1 MRSSSCAPRGAA
13 LSEVIVRSPYRTR
26 LPFSLAVALLAAVLA
41 TAGSAAPAAPAA
53 PPTLVAWAP
62 GFPGSTKEAQ
72 PTMDALA
79 AAIATAAGLPPD
91 GLAAVYQESEKGGL
105 ARLQQPDAALALVA
119 LPAFLKHGKELGLV
133 PRLAVVSAGAP
144 DANETWSLV
153 AGKGKLKGA
162 ADLDGWQLVSG
173 ASYAPRFVRGPAL
186 AAWGA
191 LPAGVAIAP
200 AGAVLSAL
208 RRAASGEKV
217 ALLLDRAQADAL
229 ATLPFAKDLE
239 VVARSAPMPGALLCT
254 VRGRLPE
261 PEAAALVQALAGL
274 AARPDAAAA
283 LAGVRIARFAPLDA
297 IALEKV
303 RAAYDAIPDTAPA
316 PAPPAVPATA
326 PGAAKPAP

>member
-1 MRSSSCAPRGAA
+1 M
-13 LSEVIVRSPYRTR
+13 RSPYRT
-26 LPFSLAVALLAAVLA
+26 LPSLSLAVALLAAVLA
-41 TAGSAAPAAPAA
+41 AAVSPVQTAPAV

-79 AAIATAAGLPPD
+79 AAIAAAAGLP
-91 GLAAVYQESEKGGL
+91 GGGFAAVYQESEKGGL
-105 ARLQQPDAALALVA
+105 ARLQQPDAALAMVS

-133 PRLAVVSAGAP
+133 PRLAVVPAGAP

-153 AGKGKLKGA
+153 AGKGKLKSA

-186 AAWGA
+186 AAWGS

-208 RRAASGEKV
+208 RRAATGEKI
-217 ALLLDRAQADAL
+217 ALLLDRAQADSL

-261 PEAAALVQALAGL
+261 PEAAALVKALAGL
-274 AARPDAAAA
+274 GARPDAAAA
-283 LAGVRIARFAPLDA
+283 LAGARIARFAPVDA
-297 IALEKV
+297 SALEKV
-303 RAAYDAIPDTAPA
+303 RAAYDAVPDTAPA
-316 PAPPAVPATA
+316 PAPSAGPATA
-326 PGAAKPAP
+326 PGAAKSAP